1 MNSDCEQKFEE
12 LVSNAFEFL
21 NKSVAEFDT
30 DIKFSIIHFCIA
42 VENILKAELLHE
54 HWSLIFKK
62 PENAKW
68 EDFVAGDFQS
78 VSLEEAI
85 TRLKNISRKEIL
97 KEAKESFATIVK
109 ERNKIIHFYNGN
121 ISKESI
127 AKHQFSA
134 WFYIDNFLQTW
145 DHFHKFLSEKENFRE
160 IMAGQRGYLQLRYE
174 RIKPALAELDRTK
187 FLVEQCPRCHYEA
200 FVIHN
205 TELEPQDGKCRVC
218 DFIAQGFTITCPDCG
233 KLLLVTD
240 VHTTSCDCHPDID
253 RHKLIKMIEKKL
265 SYHADLQQGEGIYW
279 LANCTECGGDHTAIK
294 LADDQ
299 WMCMQCFSLFDKA
312 SRCDWCK
319 ELYTGEDKD
328 TYIFGCDCNLC
339 EGYIGNITED

>member
-1 MNSDCEQKFEE
+1 MRQKKTF
-12 LVSNAFEFL
+12 
-21 NKSVAEFDT
+21 AE
-30 DIKFSIIHFCIA
+30 
-42 VENILKAELLHE
+42 
-54 HWSLIFKK
+54 
-62 PENAKW
+62 
-68 EDFVAGDFQS
+68 
-78 VSLEEAI
+78 
-85 TRLKNISRKEIL
+85 
-97 KEAKESFATIVK
+97 IVK

-134 WFYIDNFLQTW
+134 WFYIDNFLRTW
-145 DHFHKFLSEKENFRE
+145 PQFRKFLSEKENFRE
-160 IMAGQRGYLQLRYE
+160 IMARQRDYLQFRYE
-174 RIKPALAELDRTK
+174 RIKPDLAKLDKTN
-187 FLVEQCPRCHYEA
+187 LVEQCPICDFKA
-200 FVIHN
+200 VVIQN
-205 TELEPQDGKCRVC
+205 TELKVQNVQCRVC
-218 DFIAQGFTITCPDCG
+218 DFMAQCFTITCPDCE

-240 VHTTSCDCHPDID
+240 VYTTSCDCHQDID
-253 RHKLIKMIEKKL
+253 SHELIKMIEKKL

-328 TYIFGCDCNLC
+328 TYTFGCGCKLC
-339 EGYIGNITED
+339 EGHIGNITED